1 MDLKEPTRRRL
12 LWTLG
17 AIGFAVAAS
26 SDSVRGA
33 AGTGGRGPA
42 ARPTPTPA
50 PSGSRPLRAAGGPH
64 APGRPPVVTP
74 AVILPGH
81 PAWKPTPAPRRK
93 EAVTNLRELGP
104 GRPPGTISLTI
115 DDGPHPEYTP
125 QILDLLAEH
134 RVTATFFVVGEMVRE
149 YPLITRRIVEAGHQI
164 CNHTMSHPS
173 PFDRI
178 GSRRIRREIA
188 EAHERIAQ
196 ATGVTPKFFRA
207 PGGAWSK
214 QVFETTAEF
223 GMIPIGWEVDPQ
235 DWRRPGVGRIRRAL
249 LESKEGAI
257 MLCHDG
263 GGDRSQT
270 VAALRQVLPRLKK
283 RGLTFVPL

>member
-1 MDLKEPTRRRL
+1 MDMKEPTRRRL

-17 AIGFAVAAS
+17 AIGFAVATS
-26 SDSVRGA
+26 SDSVRGTS
-33 AGTGGRGPA
+33 GTGGRESA

-50 PSGSRPLRAAGGPH
+50 PSRP
-64 APGRPPVVTP
+64 RPTP
-74 AVILPGH
+74 TPILPGH
-81 PAWKPTPAPRRK
+81 PAWKPTPVQRRTA
-93 EAVTNLRELGP
+93 AVNNLKDLDPQRATGA
-104 GRPPGTISLTI
+104 ISLTI
-115 DDGPHPEYTP
+115 DDGPHPKYTP

-134 RVTATFFVVGEMVRE
+134 QITATFFVVGEMVKE
-149 YPLITRRIVEAGHQI
+149 YPLLTRRIVEAGHQI
-164 CNHTMSHPS
+164 CNHTMHHPS

-178 GSRRIRREIA
+178 GSRRIRREIV

-196 ATGVTPKFFRA
+196 ATGVVPKFFRA

-235 DWRRPGVGRIRRAL
+235 DWRRPGVGRIKRAL
-249 LESKEGAI
+249 LESQEGAI

-263 GGDRSQT
+263 GGNRSQT
-270 VAALRQVLPRLKK
+270 VAALRQVLPRLKR